1 MFGGLQ
7 VVTATRLAESG
18 VLPLDPGR
26 AAILLAAAN
35 STGGVMGK
43 MIDAQS
49 IVVAG
54 AATGQT
60 GQEGRGAALR
70 LRPQRRAG
78 GAGRAGRPVA
88 GLRLD
93 GGGAQGVRPRTFRTQ
108 ATTRRS
114 STGIQAN

>member
-26 AAILLAAAN
+26 AAVLLAAAN

-49 IVVAG
+49 IVVAAG

-60 GQEGRGAALR
+60 GHEGAVLRSVFGHSVALAVLVGLVVLVQAYVWTAAV
-70 LRPQRRAG
+70 P
-78 GAGRAGRPVA
+78 
-88 GLRLD
+88 
-93 GGGAQGVRPRTFRTQ
+93 
-108 ATTRRS
+108 
-114 STGIQAN
+114 